1 MKLFSSGISISTED
15 KRYLEHIVSDIEAW
29 LTSSLTSKTARRKK
43 ALTEAW
49 ADAYNASSTAIPSTE
64 KAFIDSIATQA
75 GYKTRKASDA
85 AIGQIQDEDEY
96 PATSGD
102 VKLFSSGIVIDDTD
116 AKALLSFTPD
126 MTQWVRAAISQKI
139 NIHIFFVIYLMKQNI
154 WILNKLQLLC
164 IGIKNVKP
172 PLCIVIR
179 PHQFIWCT

>member
-1 MKLFSSGISISTED
+1 MKLFSSGISISTEE
-15 KRYLEHIVSDIEAW
+15 KKYLDHIVSDVEAW

-126 MTQWVRAAISQKI
+126 MTQWVRRAISQKI
-139 NIHIFFVIYLMKQNI
+139 NRAKKILKKEWKDRLLDAEDYTDDLPNTPTE
-154 WILNKLQLLC
+154 WI
-164 IGIKNVKP
+164 NVVTARDDYERR
-172 PLCIVIR
+172 LES
-179 PHQFIWCT
+179 

>member
-1 MKLFSSGISISTED
+1 MKLFSSGISISTEE
-15 KRYLEHIVSDIEAW
+15 KKYLDHIVSDVEAW

-75 GYKTRKASDA
+75 GYKTRKALDTEE
-85 AIGQIQDEDEY
+85 GTDQVEY

-126 MTQWVRAAISQKI
+126 MTQWVRRAISQKI
-139 NIHIFFVIYLMKQNI
+139 NRAKKILKREWKDRLLDAEDYTDDLPNTPTE
-154 WILNKLQLLC
+154 WI
-164 IGIKNVKP
+164 NVVTARDDYERR
-172 PLCIVIR
+172 LES
-179 PHQFIWCT
+179 